1 MVNARVLWGKV
12 NAAVYLA
19 GSLCLRPIAGGAV
32 VAAFILFGQPRETG
46 SCGSNIVSSTVVAT
60 FCGHRLDDN
69 EMLDLLILWRGHP
82 GWFQRRESGATG
94 GGASRQFGGGMK
106 GHVSQYSTY
115 GDVSIGFN
123 ADFDADTVKIGERVI
138 PLAGINTVL
147 VDDVDDPG
155 ARRISS
161 TRWTEPRLP
170 LLGDLNLVLVQ
181 RSRELL
187 DYLRCEIPMPVPP
200 STRPVMP
207 QLPIVTVCEKLKA
220 K

>member
-1 MVNARVLWGKV
+1 M
-12 NAAVYLA
+12 YLA
-19 GSLCLRPIAGGAV
+19 GFLCRRPIASSALF
-32 VAAFILFGQPRETG
+32 AAFVLFGQSPEPA
-46 SCGSNIVSSTVVAT
+46 SCGSNIVSATVVAT

-82 GWFQRRESGATG
+82 GWFQRRGSGTTG
-94 GGASRQFGGGMK
+94 GGGSGQFGGGMK

-115 GDVSIGFN
+115 GDVSIGFD
-123 ADFDADTVKIGERVI
+123 ADFDADTVKIGDRVI

-155 ARRISS
+155 ARRIFS
-161 TRWTEPRLP
+161 TRWIEPRLP